1 MFKAQQV
8 KTRNCK
14 TAALYLE
21 LLTHSMVQS
30 SSLEVDTPLDNNI
43 LPIFVEP
50 RDTFTRA
57 YA

>member
-14 TAALYLE
+14 IAALYLE

-30 SSLEVDTPLDNNI
+30 PSLEVDTPLDNKYI
-43 LPIFVEP
+43 TYFL
-50 RDTFTRA
+50 
-57 YA
+57 